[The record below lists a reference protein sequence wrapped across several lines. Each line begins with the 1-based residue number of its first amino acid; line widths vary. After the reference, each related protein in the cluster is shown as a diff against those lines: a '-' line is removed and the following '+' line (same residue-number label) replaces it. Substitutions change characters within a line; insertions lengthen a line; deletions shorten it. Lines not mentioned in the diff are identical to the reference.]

1 MKKYLLSAIFLIC
14 ALQLSAQK
22 TGSEPYATHKFPDA
36 KFNNV
41 TVETSGGNI
50 TVAGTNAAGAIV
62 EVYIEQNNRRG
73 KATLSK
79 EEIKQKLESDYDM
92 NISFANNKLTAT
104 AKHKKVTDRDWWQD
118 ALSISFKLFVPQN
131 VATELRTSGGNIT
144 ISGLN
149 GEQDFRTSGGNLV
162 LNNISG
168 KIIGKT
174 SGGNVKA
181 KNVKEDIDLSTSGG
195 NIEAENCSGK
205 IKLGTSGGD
214 LELTYLKG
222 DIHATTSGGNVT
234 GDHISGDL
242 FTRTSGGSIMLK
254 ELMCGLDA
262 STSGG
267 NIDASITEVTK
278 NITISNSSGTI
289 YLQLPK
295 NKGMDLKIFGGNI
308 KTDALTNFKGVQ
320 EKERIDGSI
329 NGGGI
334 SVRVSANSGNI
345 HLAWK

>member
-1 MKKYLLSAIFLIC
+1 MKKYILPAVFLIC
-14 ALQLSAQK
+14 AIQLSAQK
-22 TGSEPYATHKFPDA
+22 NGLEPYATNKYPDA
-36 KFNNV
+36 KVTHV

-50 TVAGTNAAGAIV
+50 TVTGTNSPGAIV
-62 EVYIEQNNRRG
+62 EVYIEQGNGRG
-73 KATLSK
+73 KAILSK
-79 EEIKQKLESDYDM
+79 EEIRQKLESDYDM
-92 NISFANNKLTAT
+92 NISYANNKLTAT
-104 AKHKKVTDRDWWQD
+104 AKHKKVAGKDWWQD
-118 ALSISFKLFVPQN
+118 AFSISFKLLVPQN
-131 VATELRTSGGNIT
+131 AATELRTSGGNISIASLT
-144 ISGLN
+144 

-214 LELTYLKG
+214 LELTELKG
-222 DIHATTSGGNVT
+222 DINATTSGGNVT

-254 ELMCGLDA
+254 ELSCGLDA

-267 NIDASITEVTK
+267 NIDASIAEVTK

-334 SVRVSANSGNI
+334 VVRVSANSGNI